1 MRRIISSFVRKFCSL
16 FPRPIKYIP
25 VYVPILETSLL
36 TGRKALITGGTGG
49 IGFAMAESFLKAGAE
64 VVIAGRN
71 VEKLND
77 ALKQLSAFGKVSSLI
92 LDVSNPNGF
101 VDVVDAI
108 GNFDVLV
115 NNAGYVG
122 GGTFG
127 RTDQSEYDKVFDTN
141 LRGAY
146 FLSQVVSRKWIA
158 DGVKGN
164 ILNVCSASSLR
175 PGNSPYILSKWG
187 LRSLTIG
194 MARDLVKYGI
204 VVNGI
209 APGSTNTPHFCSEG
223 RIDITNQ
230 GNPTHR
236 FVTMQEV
243 ANLAVVMVSDLARMV
258 VGDVLYVTGGAGIT
272 TYDD

>member
-1 MRRIISSFVRKFCSL
+1 MRQTISRVVRKFCSL
-16 FPRPIKYIP
+16 FPRPIKYVP
-25 VYVPILETSLL
+25 VYVPTLETSLL
-36 TGRKALITGGTGG
+36 KGRKALITGGTGG
-49 IGFAMAESFLKAGAE
+49 IGLVMAESFLKAGAE

-127 RTDQSEYDKVFDTN
+127 RTEQSEYDKVLDTN

-187 LRSLTIG
+187 LRSLTLG

-209 APGSTNTPHFCSEG
+209 APGCTNTPHFCAEG

>member
-1 MRRIISSFVRKFCSL
+1 MRRFLGRIVRKVCSL
-16 FPRPIKYIP
+16 FPRPAKYVP
-25 VYVPILETSLL
+25 VYVPVLDTKLL
-36 TGRKALITGGTGG
+36 QGRKALITGGSGG
-49 IGFAMAESFLKAGAE
+49 IGLAIAESFLKAGAE

-71 VEKLND
+71 ANKLET
-77 ALKQLSAFGKVSSLI
+77 AVRHLGAFGDVATVL
-92 LDVSNPNGF
+92 LDVTTPDKFADILGSLK
-101 VDVVDAI
+101 A
-108 GNFDVLV
+108 FDILV

-122 GGTFG
+122 GGSFG
-127 RTDQSEYDKVFDTN
+127 NTMQSEYDRVLDTN

-146 FLSQVVSRKWIA
+146 FLSQEVSKKWIA
-158 DGVKGN
+158 DGVRGN

-187 LRSLTIG
+187 LRSLTVG
-194 MARDLVKYGI
+194 MARELIRHGI

-209 APGSTNTPHFCSEG
+209 APGCTNTQQFCAEG
-223 RIDITNQ
+223 RVDITNP

-258 VGDVLYVTGGAGIT
+258 VGDVLFVTGGAGIT